1 MQRLLILLLPAVFF
15 LLTATVSRA
24 EILGRSD
31 LPLPEEQEKGD
42 HKSSVSGGGN
52 YKDLTTGM
60 EFVWVEGGCYQ
71 MGNTFDD
78 AEGFSDEKPVHE
90 VCVDGFYLGK
100 YEVTQGEW
108 QAVMGDNPSSFKN
121 GGNYPVEKVSWDDA
135 QDYIGKLNQRSGRTF
150 RLPTEAEW
158 EYAARS
164 GGKKEKYSGGDNIKS
179 VAWYNQNSDNK
190 SHPVG
195 TKQPNGL
202 GIYDMSGNVGEW
214 CQDWY
219 SDKYYSNSPRNNPPG
234 PSSGLDRV
242 PRGGSWYDLRGD
254 VRSAFRYG
262 LTPGL
267 RYDMIGFRLVL
278 SPAR

>member
-1 MQRLLILLLPAVFF
+1 MHCLLILLLPTIFF

-24 EILGRSD
+24 EIIDRFD
-31 LPLPEEQEKGD
+31 LPLLEEEKKGG

-52 YKDLTTGM
+52 YTDLTTGM

-71 MGNTFDD
+71 MGNIFDD
-78 AEGFSDEKPVHE
+78 GSSDEKPAHE

-108 QAVMGDNPSSFKN
+108 QAVMGYNPSYFKD
-121 GGNYPVEKVSWDDA
+121 GDNYPVERVIWNEA
-135 QDYIGKLNQRSGRTF
+135 QDFIGKLNQFSGRTF

-164 GGKKEKYSGGDNIKS
+164 RGKKEKYSGGDNIKS
-179 VAWYNQNSDNK
+179 VAWYNNNSNSE

-202 GIYDMSGNVGEW
+202 GIYDMSGNVAEW

-219 SDKYYSNSPRNNPPG
+219 SSKYYSNSPRNNPQG
-234 PSSGLDRV
+234 PSSSLERV
-242 PRGGSWYDLRGD
+242 PRGGSWYDIKVD
-254 VRSAFRYG
+254 VRSTFRFG
-262 LTPGL
+262 LTPDR
-267 RYDMIGFRLVL
+267 RYDIIGFRLVMF
-278 SPAR
+278 PGQ